1 MNTKLINRL
10 LKRINKDILKIKH
23 EINNN
28 KIVINEIVNKKNVSP
43 PSVIE
48 CDDKYIK
55 QIIKNGGL

>member
-23 EINNN
+23 EINKSKILNN
-28 KIVINEIVNKKNVSP
+28 KYTSSP
-43 PSVIE
+43 NVIE

-55 QIIKNGGL
+55 QIIRNGGL